1 MKIVNIVEKILNFNN
16 QQKGKERSHMLA
28 SRPSNLACVA
38 KVSERKV
45 SDHLNLKIL
54 SPKQILQRLPI
65 SLAQVKEVI
74 HLKTLQIIYSLQR
87 AKDITEKVYNN
98 ILNSIML

>member
-16 QQKGKERSHMLA
+16 QQKGKGRSHMLA

-65 SLAQVKEVI
+65 SLAQVKEVM
-74 HLKTLQIIYSLQR
+74 HLKTYKLYIPCSEQKILLKKYVTIY
-87 AKDITEKVYNN
+87 
-98 ILNSIML
+98 